1 MAATDQ
7 RVVAVCDAGP
17 LIHLDELASL
27 DLLAEFTIWVP
38 DAVWTEV
45 SRHRPGSLQ
54 YPTILCLRRVPFQPT
69 PPWLTALKTA
79 LLLDRGE
86 SEGLMLMVEAP
97 HAFFFTDDSAAR
109 LAAQQLGYRVHGTI
123 GILLRSIRRGQ
134 RTAGE
139 VVTIL
144 ENLPSRS
151 SLYLRPSLLR
161 DVIAEIEA
169 RYHLE

>member
-1 MAATDQ
+1 MAAIDQ
-7 RVVAVCDAGP
+7 RVIAVCDAGP

-27 DLLAEFTIWVP
+27 DLLGEFTIWVP
-38 DAVWTEV
+38 DAVWAEV

-54 YPTILCLRRVPFQPT
+54 HPTILCHRRMPLQLA
-69 PPWLTALKTA
+69 PPWLSALKTA

-97 HAFFFTDDSAAR
+97 HAFFLTDDCAAR

-134 RTAGE
+134 RTAAE

-144 ENLPSRS
+144 ESLPSRS

-161 DVIAEIEA
+161 EVIAETNA